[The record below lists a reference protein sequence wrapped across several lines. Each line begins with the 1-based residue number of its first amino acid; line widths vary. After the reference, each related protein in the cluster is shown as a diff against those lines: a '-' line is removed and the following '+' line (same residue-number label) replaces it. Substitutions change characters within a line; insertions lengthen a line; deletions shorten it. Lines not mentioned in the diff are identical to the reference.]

1 MLEIIKQKLYLFFVL
16 IINLNGQY
24 ATSVDTIYDYE
35 HDKYIQL
42 ENTFIIDP
50 IICIDGDK
58 RSVVSENIDAIN
70 GRVILPDSLLKDTLI
85 VSYNYL
91 LNKLPKKIG
100 PKWMDL
106 PELNRKGNY
115 TDNSKMSSYNNGKQ
129 KTF

>member
-24 ATSVDTIYDYE
+24 ATAVDTIYDYE

-50 IICIDGDK
+50 IIYIDGDK
-58 RSVVSENIDAIN
+58 RSVISKNVDVIN

-85 VSYNYL
+85 FSYNYL
-91 LNKLPKKIG
+91 LNELPKTIG

-106 PELNRKGNY
+106 PELNKESNY
-115 TDNSKMSSYNNGKQ
+115 NDD
-129 KTF
+129 